1 VDVLLS
7 PSHDLAARFASLG
20 YRRPRW
26 CPLPLT
32 QPVPAAPPAPPGP
45 VRFLFASSVIPT
57 KGPHHLLSAF
67 SRLPAGR
74 ATLTIA
80 GHSPDF
86 GLWPGFGESL
96 RARAE
101 TTPGVTWLGGIPS
114 SKIPALLHS
123 HDVLV
128 LASLWPENSP
138 LTIREA
144 TAAGLPVITT
154 TLGGARE
161 LASDARLVAPGDIPA
176 LVSALEACC
185 ARGRHRTRPHRWQTS
200 DEHAIWMLD
209 EVYRGVVSQ

>member
-1 VDVLLS
+1 
-7 PSHDLAARFASLG
+7 
-20 YRRPRW
+20 
-26 CPLPLT
+26 
-32 QPVPAAPPAPPGP
+32 
-45 VRFLFASSVIPT
+45 
-57 KGPHHLLSAF
+57 
-67 SRLPAGR
+67 
-74 ATLTIA
+74 
-80 GHSPDF
+80 
-86 GLWPGFGESL
+86 
-96 RARAE
+96 
-101 TTPGVTWLGGIPS
+101 
-114 SKIPALLHS
+114 
-123 HDVLV
+123 VLV